1 MRRRRNKP
9 RRNHGAATNKPPDLL
24 GERRLA
30 AQHPHGVSGDA
41 GAVPAADALQMAT
54 LNGARALGLERDIGS
69 LETDKQAD
77 LIAVDLGAVAHGPCY
92 DPVSHLVHVT
102 GRDQVSDVWVA
113 GRRVVAERRLTRI
126 DTEELAARVSFW
138 QDRVQ
143 SQQTSPAK

>member
-1 MRRRRNKP
+1 
-9 RRNHGAATNKPPDLL
+9 
-24 GERRLA
+24 
-30 AQHPHGVSGDA
+30 
-41 GAVPAADALQMAT
+41 MAH
-54 LNGARALGLERDIGS
+54 A
-69 LETDKQAD
+69 
-77 LIAVDLGAVAHGPCY
+77 PCY

-102 GRDQVSDVWVA
+102 GRDQVTDVWVA